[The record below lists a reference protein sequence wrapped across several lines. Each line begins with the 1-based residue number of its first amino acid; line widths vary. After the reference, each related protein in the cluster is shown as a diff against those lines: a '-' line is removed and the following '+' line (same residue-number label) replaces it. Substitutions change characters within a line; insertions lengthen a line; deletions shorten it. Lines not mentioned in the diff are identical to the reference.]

1 MITVKDFCEK
11 FKKDGVINT
20 KIAPDAVSEYIK
32 KELEVKTYLP
42 FMTKREIVEM
52 VVDANITMVDGVKKY
67 DNIRGY
73 VAFIVAMIQ
82 AHTNIEFN
90 TENPM
95 PDYDMLAESKML
107 QQIVETFREDYD
119 ECDVLL
125 KMALAAEMEDN
136 NGKAILGRFLNGVLE
151 RLDDVIEILS
161 EAAGE
166 LDLKSVFGDN
176 FNAENLAK
184 LSSFLDKY
192 EK

>member
-52 VVDANITMVDGVKKY
+52 VVNANITMVDGVKKY

-95 PDYDMLAESKML
+95 PDYDMLAESKLL

-166 LDLKSVFGDN
+166 LDLKSMLGDN

-184 LSSFLDKY
+184 LSSLLDKY

>member
-52 VVDANITMVDGVKKY
+52 VVNANITMVDGVKKY

-95 PDYDMLAESKML
+95 PDYDMLAESKLL

-166 LDLKSVFGDN
+166 LDLKSMFGDN

>member
-73 VAFIVAMIQ
+73 VAFIAAMIQ

-95 PDYDMLAESKML
+95 PDYDMLAESKLL

-161 EAAGE
+161 DAAGE
-166 LDLKSVFGDN
+166 LDLKRMFGDN

>member
-42 FMTKREIVEM
+42 FMTKREIIEM
-52 VVDANITMVDGVKKY
+52 VVNANITMVDGVKKY

-95 PDYDMLAESKML
+95 PDYDMLAESKLL

-136 NGKAILGRFLNGVLE
+136 NGKAILGRFLNSVLE
-151 RLDDVIEILS
+151 RLDGVIEIIS

-166 LDLKSVFGDN
+166 LDLKSMLGDN

>member
-20 KIAPDAVSEYIK
+20 KFTPDAVSEYIK

-52 VVDANITMVDGVKKY
+52 VVNANITMVDGVKKY

-95 PDYDMLAESKML
+95 PDYDMLAESKLL

-161 EAAGE
+161 DAAGE
-166 LDLKSVFGDN
+166 LDLKSMLGDN

>member
-52 VVDANITMVDGVKKY
+52 VVKANITMVDGVKKY

-95 PDYDMLAESKML
+95 PDYDMLAESKLL

-119 ECDVLL
+119 ECDVIL

-166 LDLKSVFGDN
+166 LDLKSMLGDN

-184 LSSFLDKY
+184 LSSLLDKY